1 MKRGGLLGAGALLA
15 MSLANTSTALAQAD
29 VDFGKREYMANCA
42 VCHGTAGNGAGYYEG
57 FLKQKPTDLT
67 LLAKRNGG
75 IFPYQSVYEVI
86 DGRRQ
91 VAAHGSRDMPV
102 WGDDYYAKGATYET
116 TGVFN
121 PETYVR
127 ARILSLVDYLYR
139 IQAQ

>member
-1 MKRGGLLGAGALLA
+1 MTRGSLQGAGALLA
-15 MSLANTSTALAQAD
+15 VSLANTGTALAQAD

-57 FLKQKPTDLT
+57 FLKQKPTDLR

-75 IFPYQSVYEVI
+75 VFPYQSVYEVI

-127 ARILSLVDYLYR
+127 VRIISLVDYLYR
-139 IQAQ
+139 IQVQ

>member
-1 MKRGGLLGAGALLA
+1 
-15 MSLANTSTALAQAD
+15 
-29 VDFGKREYMANCA
+29 

-57 FLKQKPTDLT
+57 LLKQKPTDLT